1 MNTPKPAPKLDLLFR
16 RDRSLFVFEQ
26 KYWSDFRAWIAS
38 CLFHT
43 TLFLLAALLWRP
55 QSRGTSG
62 ELERPVGIAVV
73 HQTSDGTQYSL
84 EGGSSG
90 STGSIAEVARAV
102 SMNIE
107 SEAGPPIS
115 IESIVSQL
123 AGAQTGPETGTSGSQ
138 GNGLAGD
145 SGLGSGK
152 GSGKGSGLKTKTTF
166 FGVEGSGRSFVY
178 VIDRS
183 DSMNSLGG
191 APLRFAKREVLKSL
205 ESLTEFNQFQI
216 VFYNDSLAP
225 MSRGLLFAEDKNKR
239 KASDF
244 VRNMPGDGSTAHFPA
259 LRQGLAMVPE
269 VLFFLTD
276 ADDPSL
282 SRGQLLEIQKRAEL
296 SRTTIHSI
304 QFNAGPATN
313 DGSWIKELAEMN
325 RGTYS
330 YIDVTSISTL
340 PGK

>member
-1 MNTPKPAPKLDLLFR
+1 MLRLPN
-16 RDRSLFVFEQ
+16 Q
-26 KYWSDFRAWIAS
+26 KINVDKAQSWSDFRAWCAS

-43 TLFLLAALLWRP
+43 TLLVLFAILWRP
-55 QSRGTSG
+55 QSRSTSG
-62 ELERPVGIAVV
+62 ELESPVAIAVLN
-73 HQTSDGTQYSL
+73 QTSDVTQYSL

-90 STGSIAEVARAV
+90 STGSNAGGPKSVP
-102 SMNIE
+102 MTIE
-107 SEAGPPIS
+107 NEAGPPIS
-115 IESIVSQL
+115 IESIVSEL
-123 AGAQTGPETGTSGSQ
+123 VGTQTGPAETGASGSQ

-152 GSGKGSGLKTKTTF
+152 GNGNGKGNGSGKGQKTKTTF
-166 FGVEGSGRSFVY
+166 FGVEGLGKSFVY

-183 DSMNSLGG
+183 DSMNSYGA

-239 KASDF
+239 KATEF

-259 LRQGLAMVPE
+259 LRQGLSMVPE

-276 ADDPSL
+276 ADDPIL
-282 SRGQLLEIQKRAEL
+282 SMPQLLEIQRRAEL
-296 SRTTIHSI
+296 SGTTIHSI
-304 QFNAGPATN
+304 QFNVGPATS
-313 DGSWIKELAEMN
+313 DGSWIRELAEMN

-330 YIDVTSISTL
+330 YIDVTSINTL
-340 PGK
+340 PDK